1 MLATPVDKPFDHPD
15 WIFEIKWDGYRTIS
29 RIQGSE
35 VSIYSRNNIS
45 FNDKFPE
52 IVESLSDLKIDA
64 VLDGEIVVVDKNGK
78 SDFQLLQDYL
88 KEKKGNLVYYVFDIL
103 YLDGEILV
111 DLDLSDRKKIL
122 KDLFAPAKPADYIRI
137 SDYIEEDGKDFF
149 SIAKKNN
156 LEGIIAKKKTGKY
169 LSGKRSR
176 DWLKIKSIVQQE
188 VVIAGYST
196 SKSPGRK
203 ISSLITGVFDNE
215 DLIFVGQVGTGFD
228 ENEINMILAKL
239 DKIKTSNSPF
249 KKTPAIEQ
257 TPVWVKPEIVAE
269 VKFTEWTRSGLMR
282 QPVYI
287 GLRIDKDPWDVYKE
301 KTESS
306 NLSHKMEEVRKDYM
320 NKTNPI
326 RGPDL
331 NNIKVE
337 LKHPDKIFW
346 PEENYTKKDLFT
358 YYRDIYQF
366 IIPYIKDRLQSLNRC
381 PDGIDGECFYQK
393 DIDYELPEWLET
405 KRVYSKSRKGNID
418 YLVCKDI
425 NSLLYMINLGCI
437 DIHPWN
443 SRISKLE
450 NPDYAVLDLDPL
462 DVSFKEVL
470 KVAIEARSIFD
481 ELKINVFFKT
491 SGSKGIHVYIPFGAK
506 YSYQQSLDFTKLI
519 AGLINNRLPEITSIE
534 RSPGSRHKKV
544 YLDCYQNRI
553 GQTVAAPYSIRPR
566 PGAPVSTPL
575 TWGELDKDFRPA
587 DFNITNI
594 ISRLE
599 KKGDLWKGVLGT
611 GIDIKKCIEQI
622 EKGISLE

>member
-1 MLATPVDKPFDHPD
+1 
-15 WIFEIKWDGYRTIS
+15 
-29 RIQGSE
+29 
-35 VSIYSRNNIS
+35 
-45 FNDKFPE
+45 
-52 IVESLSDLKIDA
+52 
-64 VLDGEIVVVDKNGK
+64 
-78 SDFQLLQDYL
+78 
-88 KEKKGNLVYYVFDIL
+88 
-103 YLDGEILV
+103 
-111 DLDLSDRKKIL
+111 
-122 KDLFAPAKPADYIRI
+122 
-137 SDYIEEDGKDFF
+137 
-149 SIAKKNN
+149 
-156 LEGIIAKKKTGKY
+156 
-169 LSGKRSR
+169 
-176 DWLKIKSIVQQE
+176 

-249 KKTPAIEQ
+249 KKIPAIEQ

-320 NKTNPI
+320 NKTNPV